1 MNLLDDFLTA
11 ISATEV
17 TAPSAVFKLF
27 ISLSLGGIVG
37 MERKRKGQVAGIRT
51 FALISMGATLAML
64 VSIYIPQAY
73 LGMKNGDPG
82 RIAAQVV
89 TGVGFLGAGAI
100 IQTRGSIRGLT
111 TAAGIWMVAAIG
123 MSIGVGMYL
132 VSVVATF
139 FILFIL
145 VSMEHYEHRNNFEW
159 RGQIIRMN
167 VPGTLES
174 LTEYKQVLKQSRITV
189 YDILLTYDYEKSE
202 TLVDFIILAK
212 GSTDYVSL
220 FRSMSAVNKINNI
233 ALRNDIN

>member
-27 ISLSLGGIVG
+27 ISLILGGIVG

-159 RGQIIRMN
+159 RGKIIRMN

>member
-27 ISLSLGGIVG
+27 ISLILGGIVG

-159 RGQIIRMN
+159 RGKIIRMN

-202 TLVDFIILAK
+202 TIVDFIILAK

>member
-27 ISLSLGGIVG
+27 ISLILGGIVG

-64 VSIYIPQAY
+64 ISIYIPQAY

-159 RGQIIRMN
+159 RGKIIRMN
-167 VPGTLES
+167 VPGILES

-202 TLVDFIILAK
+202 TIVDFIILAK
-212 GSTDYVSL
+212 GSTDYVSV